1 MTDLDQSHN
10 SSRNL
15 TNSVPFSATPS
26 AAELLG
32 NAADAATT
40 DDAGNAG
47 NAVLSIARQVS
58 RDSGDVALVASV
70 TSFEQTIRRLLTAN
84 GGPRMHR
91 WPAEGETPG
100 IERIGIAFIGPD
112 LDIEAMAARAE
123 QINRTNPGVYLVLVS
138 DPRPGLFE
146 QALRAGVRD
155 VLTPTTDDAAIID
168 VLERGFSHSSRWRES
183 TRSASGE
190 AEATK
195 RIITVLSPKGGVG
208 KTFVSTNVAMALHQ
222 LAPGRVCLVDLDLQF
237 GDVAGTLHLSPEHTA
252 ADAVRVLDGAEA
264 SSINSMLKVFLTPH
278 PSGLFVMCAPEDPA
292 EADDIGFEMSL
303 QVIKALSHAFDYIV
317 VDTSAGL
324 DPHALSVA
332 EISTDHV
339 FVCSVDVSSVRSLRR
354 ELDALDR
361 LGMTGPTRHFVMN
374 RFDAP
379 GGARPEDVEVAIGM
393 RAQIQIPGDRNVLA
407 AANQGV
413 PITIADPKAIIARKF
428 VGFVEELIGVSAAAA
443 PAKKASFWKRSK

>member
-1 MTDLDQSHN
+1 MTDVE
-10 SSRNL
+10 L
-15 TNSVPFSATPS
+15 TNQTTGSPDAFVGGRSSASESSSEPS
-26 AAELLG
+26 RLG
-32 NAADAATT
+32 NEAA
-40 DDAGNAG
+40 
-47 NAVLSIARQVS
+47 LSRRVS

-70 TSFEQTIRRLLTAN
+70 TPFEQSVRRLLTAN

-91 WPAEGETPG
+91 WPAQGETPG
-100 IERIGIAFIGPD
+100 IERMGIAFIGPD
-112 LDIEAMAARAE
+112 LEIEAMASRAE
-123 QINRTNPGVYLVLVS
+123 FINRTNPGVYLVLVS

-146 QALRAGVRD
+146 RALRAGVRD
-155 VLTPTTDDAAIID
+155 VLTPNASDDAIID
-168 VLERGFSHSSRWRES
+168 VLERGFEHSGRWRES
-183 TRSASGE
+183 TRTST
-190 AEATK
+190 AETDTTK

-208 KTFVSTNVAMALHQ
+208 KTFASTNIAMALHQ

-237 GDVAGTLHLSPEHTA
+237 GDVAGTLHLSPEHTT
-252 ADAVRVLDGAEA
+252 ADAVRVLGGAEA

-292 EADDIGFEMSL
+292 DADDIGFEMSL
-303 QVIKALSHAFDYIV
+303 QVVKALSQAFDYVV
-317 VDTSAGL
+317 VDTCAGL

-379 GGARPEDVEVAIGM
+379 GGARPEDVEVAVGM
-393 RAQIQIPGDRNVLA
+393 RAEIQIPADRNVLA

-413 PITIADPKAIIARKF
+413 PITIADPKAIIAKKF
-428 VGFVEELIGVSAAAA
+428 VGFVEGLIGVTSAAA
-443 PAKKASFWKRSK
+443 PVKKAPFWKRSK

>member
-1 MTDLDQSHN
+1 MTDVE
-10 SSRNL
+10 L
-15 TNSVPFSATPS
+15 TNQTTGSPDAFGGGGSSASEGSPEPS
-26 AAELLG
+26 RLG
-32 NAADAATT
+32 NEAA
-40 DDAGNAG
+40 
-47 NAVLSIARQVS
+47 LSRRVS

-70 TSFEQTIRRLLTAN
+70 TPFEQSVRRLLTAN

-91 WPAEGETPG
+91 WPAQGETHG
-100 IERIGIAFIGPD
+100 IERMGIAFIGPD
-112 LDIEAMAARAE
+112 LEIEAMASRAE
-123 QINRTNPGVYLVLVS
+123 FINRTNPGVYLVLVS

-146 QALRAGVRD
+146 RALRAGVRD
-155 VLTPTTDDAAIID
+155 VLTPNAGDDAIVD
-168 VLERGFSHSSRWRES
+168 VLERGFEHSGRWRES
-183 TRSASGE
+183 TRTSA
-190 AEATK
+190 AETDTTK

-208 KTFVSTNVAMALHQ
+208 KTFASTNIAMALHQ

-237 GDVAGTLHLSPEHTA
+237 GDVAGTLHLSPEHTT
-252 ADAVRVLDGAEA
+252 ADAVRVLGGAEA

-292 EADDIGFEMSL
+292 DADDIGFEMSL
-303 QVIKALSHAFDYIV
+303 QVVKALSQAFDYVV
-317 VDTSAGL
+317 VDTCAGL

-379 GGARPEDVEVAIGM
+379 GGARPEDVEVAVGM
-393 RAQIQIPGDRNVLA
+393 RAEIQIPADRNVLA

-413 PITIADPKAIIARKF
+413 PITIADPKAIIAKKF
-428 VGFVEELIGVSAAAA
+428 VGFVEGLIGVTSAAAPVTKA
-443 PAKKASFWKRSK
+443 PFWKRSK

>member
-1 MTDLDQSHN
+1 MTDVE
-10 SSRNL
+10 L
-15 TNSVPFSATPS
+15 TNQTTGSPDAFVGGRSSASEGSPEPS
-26 AAELLG
+26 RLG
-32 NAADAATT
+32 NEAA
-40 DDAGNAG
+40 
-47 NAVLSIARQVS
+47 LSRRVS

-70 TSFEQTIRRLLTAN
+70 TPFEQSVRRLLTAN

-91 WPAEGETPG
+91 WPAQGETPG
-100 IERIGIAFIGPD
+100 IERMGIAFIGPD
-112 LDIEAMAARAE
+112 LEIEAMASRAE
-123 QINRTNPGVYLVLVS
+123 FINRTNPGVYLVLVS

-146 QALRAGVRD
+146 RALRAGVRD
-155 VLTPTTDDAAIID
+155 VLTPNASDDAIID
-168 VLERGFSHSSRWRES
+168 VLERGFEHSGRWRES
-183 TRSASGE
+183 TRTST
-190 AEATK
+190 AETDTTK

-208 KTFVSTNVAMALHQ
+208 KTFASTNIAMALHQ

-237 GDVAGTLHLSPEHTA
+237 GDVAGTLHLSPEHTT
-252 ADAVRVLDGAEA
+252 ADAVRVLGGAEA

-292 EADDIGFEMSL
+292 DADDIGFEMSL
-303 QVIKALSHAFDYIV
+303 QVVKALSQAFDYVV
-317 VDTSAGL
+317 VDTCAGL

-379 GGARPEDVEVAIGM
+379 GGARPEDVEVAVGM
-393 RAQIQIPGDRNVLA
+393 RAEIQIPADRNVLA

-413 PITIADPKAIIARKF
+413 PITIADPKAIIAKKF
-428 VGFVEELIGVSAAAA
+428 VGFVEGLIGVTSAAA
-443 PAKKASFWKRSK
+443 PVKKAPFWKRSK